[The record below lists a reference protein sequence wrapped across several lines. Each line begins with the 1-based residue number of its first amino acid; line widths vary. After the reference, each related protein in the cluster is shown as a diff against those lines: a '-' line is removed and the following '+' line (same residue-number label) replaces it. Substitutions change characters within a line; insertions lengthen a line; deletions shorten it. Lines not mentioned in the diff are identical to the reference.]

1 MTNVQPPS
9 QARYS
14 IGEMA
19 RASGTRRGGG
29 GVPTIRYYE
38 QSGLPASIERTA
50 GNQRRY
56 DERARER
63 LRFVRHAR
71 ELGFSLE
78 AVRELLDLSDH
89 PERPCDEADTIAR
102 AQLEAV
108 DRRLESLTRLRQ
120 ELERM
125 IACCEG
131 GQIRDCRILQT
142 VGDHGLCLH
151 ERHGDRHPSL
161 DPV

>member
-1 MTNVQPPS
+1 MTNLQPRS

-19 RASGTRRGGG
+19 RSSGTK
-29 GVPTIRYYE
+29 VPTIRYYE
-38 QSGLPASIERTA
+38 QIGLVASIERTE

-89 PERPCDEADTIAR
+89 PERPCEEADTIAR
-102 AQLEAV
+102 EQLEAV
-108 DRRLESLTRLRQ
+108 KRRLESLTRLRR

-125 IACCEG
+125 IGCCDG

-151 ERHGDRHPSL
+151 EQHGDEPSPL
-161 DPV
+161 EPT

>member
-1 MTNVQPPS
+1 MTKVQSPS
-9 QARYS
+9 RARYS

-19 RASGTRRGGG
+19 RASGTK
-29 GVPTIRYYE
+29 VPTIRYYE
-38 QSGLPASIERTA
+38 QIGLLASIERTA

-63 LRFVRHAR
+63 LMFVRHAR
-71 ELGFSLE
+71 ELGFSLD

-89 PERPCDEADTIAR
+89 PERPCEQADTIAR
-102 AQLEAV
+102 TQLEAV
-108 DRRLESLTRLRQ
+108 ERRLQSLGRLRR

-151 ERHGDRHPSL
+151 ERHGD
-161 DPV
+161 DPTSPGST

>member
-1 MTNVQPPS
+1 MANLQPRS
-9 QARYS
+9 RDRYS

-19 RASGTRRGGG
+19 RSSGTK
-29 GVPTIRYYE
+29 VPTIRYYE
-38 QSGLPASIERTA
+38 QIGLVTSIERTE

-71 ELGFSLE
+71 ELGFSLD

-89 PERPCDEADTIAR
+89 PERPCEEADTIAR
-102 AQLEAV
+102 EQLEAV
-108 DRRLESLTRLRQ
+108 KRRLESLTRLRR

-125 IACCEG
+125 IGCCDG

-151 ERHGDRHPSL
+151 EQHGDEPSPL
-161 DPV
+161 EPK

>member
-1 MTNVQPPS
+1 MTNLQPRS
-9 QARYS
+9 QDRYS

-19 RASGTRRGGG
+19 RASGIK
-29 GVPTIRYYE
+29 VPTIRYYE
-38 QSGLPASIERTA
+38 QIGLVASIERTE

-71 ELGFSLE
+71 ELGFSLD

-89 PERPCDEADTIAR
+89 PERPCEEADTIAR
-102 AQLEAV
+102 EQLAAV
-108 DRRLESLTRLRQ
+108 ERRLRTLERLRR

-125 IACCEG
+125 IACCDG

-151 ERHGDRHPSL
+151 KRHDDQQPSL
-161 DPV
+161 GST

>member
-1 MTNVQPPS
+1 MSNLQS
-9 QARYS
+9 SSGGRYS

-19 RASGTRRGGG
+19 RASGAK
-29 GVPTIRYYE
+29 VPTIRYYE
-38 QSGLPASIERTA
+38 DIGLLSSVERTA

-89 PERPCDEADTIAR
+89 PERPCAEADTIAR

-108 DRRLESLTRLRQ
+108 ERRLESLTRLQR

-125 IACCEG
+125 IACCDG

-142 VGDHGLCLH
+142 VGDHELCLH
-151 ERHGDRHPSL
+151 ERHGETPSPL
-161 DPV
+161 ESD

>member
-1 MTNVQPPS
+1 MRNLQPS
-9 QARYS
+9 SGGRYS

-19 RASGTRRGGG
+19 RASGTK
-29 GVPTIRYYE
+29 VPTIRYYE
-38 QSGLPASIERTA
+38 QIGLVTSIERTE

-63 LRFVRHAR
+63 LKFVRHAR

-78 AVRELLDLSDH
+78 AVRELLDLADH
-89 PERPCDEADTIAR
+89 PARPCEEADTIAR

-108 DRRLESLTRLRQ
+108 ERRLESLTRLRR

-125 IACCEG
+125 IACCDG
-131 GQIRDCRILQT
+131 GQVRDCRILQT

-151 ERHGDRHPSL
+151 ERHGDET
-161 DPV
+161 DPPHRL

>member
-1 MTNVQPPS
+1 MTNLQPTS
-9 QARYS
+9 RHRYS

-19 RASGTRRGGG
+19 RASGAK
-29 GVPTIRYYE
+29 VSTIRYYE
-38 QSGLPASIERTA
+38 RIGLLSPVERTE

-63 LRFVRHAR
+63 LTFVRHAR
-71 ELGFSLE
+71 ELGFPLD

-89 PERPCDEADTIAR
+89 PERPCARADTIAR

-108 DRRLESLTRLRQ
+108 ERRLKSLVRLRR

-142 VGDHGLCLH
+142 VGDHGSCLH
-151 ERHGDRHPSL
+151 ERHGDGSL
-161 DPV
+161 PLDRA

>member
-1 MTNVQPPS
+1 
-9 QARYS
+9 
-14 IGEMA
+14 MA
-19 RASGTRRGGG
+19 RASGTKA
-29 GVPTIRYYE
+29 PTIRYYE
-38 QSGLPASIERTA
+38 QIGLLSPVERTE

-56 DERARER
+56 DSRARER
-63 LRFVRHAR
+63 LMFVRHAR
-71 ELGFSLE
+71 ELGFSLD

-89 PERPCDEADTIAR
+89 PERPCEEADTIAR

-108 DRRLESLTRLRQ
+108 ERRLESLVRLRR

-125 IACCEG
+125 IACCDG

-151 ERHGDRHPSL
+151 ERHDDESPSL
-161 DPV
+161 DRA